1 VAIRDFHNRHAG
13 DTCVIIGNGPG
24 LNDIPLDLLKQHIS
38 FGVNQ
43 LYKRGDGFRPHYYV
57 AVDSRTM
64 REHRKAIEA
73 AYGNLPFFLSS
84 DLKEWTGRNVSHFT
98 HRPGGI
104 YRPGVNVEANPI
116 ELMDRIGI
124 AWTTVVHAALQ
135 VAYYMGF
142 TTLLCVGLDNK
153 ADGLHCYG
161 QEKAGGYPGEWDQG
175 YGELRQW
182 FEQSKPPRRIINLST
197 VTGVTTLERGDWRE
211 YVERSGNGGVLQE
224 VKPRSV
230 ATRRKRRN
238 LDT

>member
-1 VAIRDFHNRHAG
+1 VAIRDFHNRHVG
-13 DTCVIIGNGPG
+13 ETCLIIGNGPS
-24 LNDIPLDLLKQHIS
+24 LNDIPLDLLKQYIS

-43 LYKRGDGFRPHYYV
+43 LYRRGDGFRPHYYV
-57 AVDSRTM
+57 TVDSRTM
-64 REHRKAIEA
+64 REHREAIER
-73 AYGNLPFFLSS
+73 AYGNIPFFLSS
-84 DLKEWTGRNVSHFT
+84 DLKEWDGRNVHHFI
-98 HRPGGI
+98 HRPGEI
-104 YRPGVNVEANPI
+104 YRIGTEANPP

-124 AWTTVVHAALQ
+124 AWTTVIHAALQ

-161 QEKAGGYPGEWDQG
+161 QDKPGGYPDEWNAG

-182 FEQSKPPRRIINLST
+182 FEQSRPARRIINLST

-211 YVERSGNGGVLQE
+211 YVERSCDGGVQQAI
-224 VKPRSV
+224 KPRSV